1 MTSAAS
7 LTVLLGMAVP
17 SYLFGA
23 IWYMAL
29 GTQWMAALGKTA
41 ADIRARTAWGPSWAP
56 FPISFLCQLV
66 MAWVF
71 ASLRGHMS
79 GAPLTVGGGM
89 MAGGLL
95 WLGFVAS
102 TLLTNHAFQSTSPRL
117 TLIDGGHWLGVLL
130 IQGAML
136 AWLAG

>member
-1 MTSAAS
+1 MLSAAS
-7 LTVLLGMAVP
+7 LTILFGMAVP
-17 SYLFGA
+17 SYVFGA

-29 GTQWMAALGKTA
+29 GKHWMAALGKTEA
-41 ADIRARTAWGPSWAP
+41 EIRAPGAWGPSWAP

-71 ASLRGHMS
+71 ASLLAHFPAGR
-79 GAPLTVGGGM
+79 LTLGGGM
-89 MAGGLL
+89 LAGGLL

-102 TLLTNHAFQSTSPRL
+102 TLLTNHAFQGSSPRL
-117 TLIDGGHWLGVLL
+117 TLIDGGHWLGVLV

-136 AWLAG
+136 ALLAG